1 MKEKKKRNSIVM
13 SNPAERTGHEEESK
27 PRPPAKERRRR
38 IVGKGKEETKQ
49 KGTGLGSADET
60 KEEPEKK
67 ITGAIRTKLGWIRAC
82 GRKDQ

>member
-27 PRPPAKERRRR
+27 PRPAAKERRRR

-49 KGTGLGSADET
+49 KGTELGSADET

-67 ITGAIRTKLGWIRAC
+67 NHRGNSHEIRM
-82 GRKDQ
+82 D